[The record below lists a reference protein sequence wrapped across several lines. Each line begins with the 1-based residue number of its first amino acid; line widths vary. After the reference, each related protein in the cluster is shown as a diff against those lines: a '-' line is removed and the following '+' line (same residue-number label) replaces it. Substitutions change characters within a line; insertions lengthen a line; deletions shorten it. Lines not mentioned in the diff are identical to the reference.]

1 MILQMDGAHTTPH
14 ERRGKRE
21 EVEGREIDDGLCPGT
36 EEKYWSGGDI
46 GGDQRGVKD

>member
-14 ERRGKRE
+14 ERHGKRE